1 MAELAKPTKK
11 HVLLVDDDDDLR
23 QALATNLEKHGLSV
37 TQATNGQDALEKI
50 DVQMPSLIILDMNMP
65 VMDGWE
71 FAKRFYR
78 RQEIAPIIVLT
89 AEKKAGQGAADIGTK
104 YSIGKPVDMQRL
116 LSVVDSLQI

>member
-1 MAELAKPTKK
+1 MAEFAKPTKK

-37 TQATNGQDALEKI
+37 TQASNGQDALEKI
-50 DVQMPSLIILDMNMP
+50 DAQMPSLIILDMNMP

-116 LSVVDSLQI
+116 LSVVDSLQV

>member
-1 MAELAKPTKK
+1 MAEFAKPTKK

-37 TQATNGQDALEKI
+37 TQASNGQDALEKI

-116 LSVVDSLQI
+116 LSVVDSLQV